1 MLLLYFS
8 NSHSHAWGYG
18 MHESPTIKVLTNDND
33 LSKGPNKF
41 WDAIRK
47 IAVAFFGANKFWDA
61 IRKIAVAFF
70 SFEELETCTVLGQ
83 NTASRADPRLSLL
96 SQKKSIYCD

>member
-8 NSHSHAWGYG
+8 NSHSHACGYG
-18 MHESPTIKVLTNDND
+18 MHESPTIKVLTNNND
-33 LSKGPNKF
+33 LSK
-41 WDAIRK
+41 
-47 IAVAFFGANKFWDA
+47 GANKFWDA

-83 NTASRADPRLSLL
+83 NTAS
-96 SQKKSIYCD
+96 